1 MKQFS
6 AAALFVAGLLIS
18 GTTLAQNVR
27 CVLVCSPPRVYC
39 VPAGSPLPP
48 IIDICKAYQTSATL
62 DQSLLSSPAE
72 STAAPS
78 ACSAQ
83 SVFNEETQTYEWEM
97 ACD

>member
-18 GTTLAQNVR
+18 GSGIAQNVR

-39 VPAGSPLPP
+39 VPNGAQLPP
-48 IIDICKAYQTSATL
+48 IIDICKGYQTSTTL
-62 DQSLLSSPAE
+62 DQSLLSAPAE